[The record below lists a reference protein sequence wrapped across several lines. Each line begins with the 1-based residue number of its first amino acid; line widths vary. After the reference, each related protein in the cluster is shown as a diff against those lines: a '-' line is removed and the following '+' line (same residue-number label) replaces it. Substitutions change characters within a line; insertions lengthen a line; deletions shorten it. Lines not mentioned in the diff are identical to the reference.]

1 MKESLKA
8 AIINNAGRV
17 LVAMSM
23 MVLTWMVAPVKE
35 IIQVPKTMRSMQA
48 DLEVRQTLIIK
59 ALANQARTD
68 STLLAQLAS
77 LSQSNNHIKT
87 EVVVVQA
94 KITAIRDAFPAL
106 HQRFDDIETGI
117 KSLKIFD
124 NSQFSIGM
132 KPQS

>member
-1 MKESLKA
+1 MKETLKA

-17 LVAMSM
+17 VVAMSM

-35 IIQVPKTMRSMQA
+35 IIQVPKTMKSMQA
-48 DLEVRQTLIIK
+48 DLEARQTLIIK

-77 LSQSNNHIKT
+77 LSQSNGHIKA
-87 EVVVVQA
+87 EVIVVQA

-106 HQRFDDIETGI
+106 HQRFDDIESGI
-117 KSLKIFD
+117 KSIQLFD
-124 NSQFSIGM
+124 NRQFGIGI